1 MKPSKEHARPKR
13 VYFLFPVYLIGGGE
27 IFACRVIEYLYAHT
41 DIKAGI
47 IDFTDGTLSRTCRKF
62 FADEDIDYIDYESAV
77 WNLENDSVIFAGAD
91 HLGAVKPL
99 RGENVRI
106 CVIDW
111 ELLTGWDILFEK
123 RTKTKV
129 AELLKKTNGI
139 CFMDAG
145 CYMAGCDQLKQ
156 KFSENYMPL
165 YFYTPGRKTYE
176 KETPENEINLVWLG
190 RFAGSKEMSVYN
202 IIQNFAK
209 YKTDKKKVFHLIGNG
224 PSEQNIRSFARRY
237 DKEIRFVF
245 PGILIGDEQVRYLMK
260 NADIGVAMGTSVLNI
275 AALGIPVIVSHQ
287 YETPFFQDQFL
298 YLPDIYG
305 YCLATLIKNEKPYP
319 ANYGKFT
326 SFNQMLDDV
335 SKNGKRKEIG
345 EKCRQFYL
353 ENFSSFEKFGQSF
366 VNVVSKTTLTYEMLK
381 KTLRYLPYNDTHGLA
396 VQTFCFKGIPFLKIR
411 HHGNKIRF
419 FLFGLEVA
427 KVVRTDSEET
437 ISVLKIFKIVNR
449 GTVYLFN
456 IKIFKS
462 FWWGRYSYW
471 QAVNPQ
477 VKEECKDK
485 YAITEKIL
493 PPKNSARKR
502 IYIDLDGTLTD
513 PSERTYRLFKE
524 LNPQTN
530 LSADEYKALKRSG
543 VSNEELLNSD
553 ETQTASFREK
563 WLEKIE
569 EKDRIETDTAFEGA
583 DVFLK
588 RISET
593 CDVYLVTCRRK
604 KDLVLYQIEKFGWN
618 AFFTDILTTEGKMP
632 KEELIR
638 RSVFPAAQDVLIGDT
653 AEDIECAK
661 KLGIR
666 SVCVCWGARDKKLLL
681 NCRPDFIAESFD
693 DVKNCP
699 FL

>member
-1 MKPSKEHARPKR
+1 MKPSTEHMRPER

-27 IFACRVIEYLYAHT
+27 IFVCRVIEYLCAYT
-41 DIKAGI
+41 DIKVGI
-47 IDFTDGTLSRTCRKF
+47 IDFPDGTLSRTCRKF

-77 WNLENDSVIFAGAD
+77 WNLKDNSVIFAGAD
-91 HLGAVKPL
+91 HLGTVKPL

-111 ELLTGWDILFEK
+111 ELTTGWDILFEK
-123 RTKTKV
+123 RTKKKI
-129 AELLKKTNGI
+129 ARLLKKTYGM
-139 CFMDAG
+139 CFMNAG
-145 CYMAGCDQLKQ
+145 CHMAGCDQLKQ
-156 KFSENYMPL
+156 KFPENYMPL
-165 YFYTPGRKTYE
+165 YFYAPEGKAYK

-190 RFAGSKEMSVYN
+190 RFAGSKEFSIYN
-202 IIQNFAK
+202 IIENFAK

-224 PSEQNIRSFARRY
+224 PSEENIRTFAKQY
-237 DKEIRFVF
+237 EDKIQFVF
-245 PGILIGDEQVRYLMK
+245 PGILIGEEQVRYLK
-260 NADIGVAMGTSVLNI
+260 TKTDVGIAMGTSLLNI
-275 AALGIPVIVSHQ
+275 ASHGIPTIVAHQ
-287 YETPFFQDQFL
+287 SESAFSQNKFL
-298 YLPDIYG
+298 YLQDIYG
-305 YCLATLIKNEKPYP
+305 YCQATLMKNGKLYP
-319 ANYGKFT
+319 PEYDKFL
-326 SFNQMLDDV
+326 SFDHMLDDI
-335 SKNGKRKEIG
+335 SENGKGKEIG
-345 EKCRQFYL
+345 EKCRRFYL
-353 ENFSSFEKFGQSF
+353 ENFSSLEKFGQAF

-381 KTLRYLPYNDTHGLA
+381 KTLRYLPYNDVHGLA

-427 KVVRTDSEET
+427 KIVRTDKEET
-437 ISVLKIFKIVNR
+437 LSVLKILK
-449 GTVYLFN
+449 FN
-456 IKIFKS
+456 S

-477 VKEECKDK
+477 VKEECKNK

-493 PPKNSARKR
+493 PSKTSAHKR

-513 PSERTYRLFKE
+513 PSERIYRLFKE

-543 VSNEELLNSD
+543 VSNEALLKEHSHFNEK
-553 ETQTASFREK
+553 ETQAFREK

-569 EKDRIETDTAFEGA
+569 EKDRVETDTAFERAGA
-583 DVFLK
+583 FLK
-588 RISET
+588 KISET
-593 CDVYLVTCRRK
+593 GDLYLVTCRQK
-604 KDLVLYQIEKFGWN
+604 KDLVLYQTEKFGWN
-618 AFFTDILTTEGKMP
+618 EFFAGILATEGKTS

-638 RSVFPAAQDVLIGDT
+638 RSFSPSPQDILIGDT

-666 SVCVCWGARDKKLLL
+666 SVSVCWGARGKELLL
-681 NCRPDFIAESFD
+681 NCEPDFLAESFD
-693 DVKNCP
+693 DIRNCP

>member
-1 MKPSKEHARPKR
+1 MKPSTEHMRPER

-27 IFACRVIEYLYAHT
+27 IFVCRVIEYLCAYT
-41 DIKAGI
+41 DIKVGI
-47 IDFTDGTLSRTCRKF
+47 IDFPDGTLSRTCRKF
-62 FADEDIDYIDYESAV
+62 FADEDIDYINYESAV
-77 WNLENDSVIFAGAD
+77 WNLKDNSVIFAGAD
-91 HLGAVKPL
+91 HLGTVKPL

-123 RTKTKV
+123 RTKTKI
-129 AELLKKTNGI
+129 AKLLKKTNGI

-156 KFSENYMPL
+156 KFPENYMPL
-165 YFYTPGRKTYE
+165 YFYTPARETYE

-202 IIQNFAK
+202 IIENFAK

-237 DKEIRFVF
+237 DNEIRFVF
-245 PGILIGDEQVRYLMK
+245 PGILIGGEQVRYLMK

-287 YETPFFQDQFL
+287 HETPFFQDRFL

-305 YCLATLIKNEKPYP
+305 YCLATLLKNEKPYP
-319 ANYGKFT
+319 ADYDKFI
-326 SFNQMLDDV
+326 SFDQMLDDV

-345 EKCRQFYL
+345 EKCRRFYL
-353 ENFSSFEKFGQSF
+353 ENFSSLEKFGQAF

-381 KTLRYLPYNDTHGLA
+381 KTLRYLPYNDVHGLA

-427 KVVRTDSEET
+427 KIVRTDKEET
-437 ISVLKIFKIVNR
+437 LSVLKILK
-449 GTVYLFN
+449 FN
-456 IKIFKS
+456 S

-477 VKEECKDK
+477 VKEECKNK

-493 PPKNSARKR
+493 PKTSARKR

-513 PSERTYRLFKE
+513 PSERIYRLFKE

-543 VSNEELLNSD
+543 VSNEALLKEHSHFN
-553 ETQTASFREK
+553 EKEIQAFREK

-569 EKDRIETDTAFEGA
+569 EKDRVETDTAFERAGA
-583 DVFLK
+583 FLK
-588 RISET
+588 KISET
-593 CDVYLVTCRRK
+593 GDLYLVTCRQK
-604 KDLVLYQIEKFGWN
+604 KDLVLYQTEKFGWN
-618 AFFTDILTTEGKMP
+618 EFFAGILATEGKTS

-638 RSVFPAAQDVLIGDT
+638 RSFSPSPRDVLIGDT

-666 SVCVCWGARDKKLLL
+666 SVSVCWGARGKELLL
-681 NCRPDFIAESFD
+681 NCEPDFLAESFD
-693 DVKNCP
+693 DIRNCP